1 MISLQERT
9 RQIYRFLPWLPV
21 GVLAGCF
28 GPAYPEGIP
37 CSERQ
42 TCPPGQRC
50 GLDGICRSNP
60 VMSVD
65 AAPGA
70 VDARVPD
77 AAPAVNP
84 DANPDARPVPTCP
97 TCDENAVCI
106 PENDPPTCA
115 CDAGF
120 TGSGLTCADIDECTP
135 ESPAHDCHPQATCS
149 NTPGSFTCACNPGF
163 TGDGRACADVDE
175 CEPEA
180 PAHDC
185 DPDARCSNTP
195 GSFTCACSPGF
206 FGNGT
211 SCRRPLSCS
220 ELLALDP
227 TAPTGQHVIDP
238 DGDAPGAEFEVH
250 CDMERDGG
258 GWTLAMRFAPSGSV
272 FTFFAPHWDTPV
284 TLAETGS
291 LDPAAPSDAKFTTF
305 NLVTG
310 REIRGCLTHP
320 VTAVQGCKRYDIGGP
335 RTLLDLFA
343 NTPVGSDVAG
353 RGRFFQES
361 REDMLVWLSIQG
373 RSLADASS
381 AANYV
386 ATGINIDD
394 DQSCYDARVRFG
406 MGLNNETHIGTL
418 NDTAGFGASSFDT
431 STCENQQS
439 AFQVGAGFAAGS
451 RLFQT
456 AGTIWIR

>member
-1 MISLQERT
+1 
-9 RQIYRFLPWLPV
+9 
-21 GVLAGCF
+21 VLAGCF
-28 GPAYPEGIP
+28 GPTYPEGIP

-50 GLDGICRSNP
+50 GVDGICSSNP
-60 VMSVD
+60 VTSM
-65 AAPGA
+65 
-70 VDARVPD
+70 D
-77 AAPAVNP
+77 AAPAIVDARLP
-84 DANPDARPVPTCP
+84 DAGPAAGLDARPAPACP
-97 TCDENAVCI
+97 ICDQNAVCI
-106 PENDPPTCA
+106 LESDPPTC
-115 CDAGF
+115 
-120 TGSGLTCADIDECTP
+120 TCNA
-135 ESPAHDCHPQATCS
+135 
-149 NTPGSFTCACNPGF
+149 GF
-163 TGDGRACADVDE
+163 TGDGITCADVDE
-175 CEPEA
+175 CAPEA

-185 DPDARCSNTP
+185 DPDASCSNVP
-195 GSFTCACSPGF
+195 GSFACACNLGF
-206 FGNGT
+206 FGDGR
-211 SCRRPLSCS
+211 SCARPLSCS
-220 ELLALDP
+220 DLLALDP
-227 TAPTGQHVIDP
+227 TAATGRHVIDP
-238 DGDAPGAEFEVH
+238 DGDGPVAEFEVH
-250 CDMERDGG
+250 CDMARDGG

-291 LDPAAPSDAKFTTF
+291 LDPAAPSDAKFTSF

-320 VTAVQGCKRYDIGGP
+320 VTTVQGCKRYEIGGP

-353 RGRFFQES
+353 RGLFFEES

-381 AANYV
+381 TANYV

-439 AFQVGAGFAAGS
+439 AFQVGAGFAAGPQ
-451 RLFQT
+451 LFQT

>member
-1 MISLQERT
+1 MSSMPPIISLQERT
-9 RQIYRFLPWLPV
+9 RQIYRFLCWLPV
-21 GVLAGCF
+21 GMLAGCF

-60 VMSVD
+60 VTSVD
-65 AAPGA
+65 ATPGA

-84 DANPDARPVPTCP
+84 DASPDARPVPTCP

-106 PENDPPTCA
+106 AENEPPTCA
-115 CDAGF
+115 CNAGF

-149 NTPGSFTCACNPGF
+149 NTPGSFTCAC
-163 TGDGRACADVDE
+163 
-175 CEPEA
+175 
-180 PAHDC
+180 
-185 DPDARCSNTP
+185 
-195 GSFTCACSPGF
+195 SPGF

-227 TAPTGQHVIDP
+227 TVPTGQHVIDP

-291 LDPAAPSDAKFTTF
+291 LDPVAPSDAKFTTF

-361 REDMLVWLSIQG
+361 REDMLMWLSIQG